1 MRATPGRSYPNHARR
16 LVARRMHFA
25 CAGRV
30 RKGRRSGTVG
40 SFYEEGKVAADQGFR
55 QRPFFQG
62 SNMLHDTYAH
72 LVSKIVLLSRCF
84 H

>member
-30 RKGRRSGTVG
+30 RKGRRRGTVG

-55 QRPFFQG
+55 QRPLFQG
-62 SNMLHDTYAH
+62 SNICRTLRMH
-72 LVSKIVLLSRCF
+72 I
-84 H
+84 